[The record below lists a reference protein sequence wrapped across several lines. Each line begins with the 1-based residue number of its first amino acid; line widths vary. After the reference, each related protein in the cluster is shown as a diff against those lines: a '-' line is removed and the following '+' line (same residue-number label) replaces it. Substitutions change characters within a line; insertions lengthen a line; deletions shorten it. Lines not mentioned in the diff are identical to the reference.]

1 MRILIVGAGAVGSIV
16 AGRLSREQHDV
27 TLIEADEANVARAQE
42 TLDALV
48 IPGNGASATVL
59 REAGVEN
66 ADIVI
71 AVTDAD
77 EINILAC
84 QQAHRVGVKTKVAR
98 VRNTDYYIDDAPAFD
113 GIDAMINPDRVAVD
127 EIHELLLK
135 QAATDFYEF
144 AEGRVQVIGARV
156 GAGSLV
162 VDKSLAEI
170 EKVVGT
176 RWALVASI
184 TRNHRSII
192 PCGEDVIQEGDQVFL
207 IGRAGKIESALQH
220 VALPSSAAERV
231 MIVGGNRIG
240 VMLANAL
247 TQEGVQVKVIEA
259 DEKRA
264 IRASTRVDRALVVR
278 GEATD
283 LDLLRSEGIDDMDGF
298 VAVSDDEEMNLTASL
313 MARHH
318 GARKTI
324 CLINRPNYVPLA
336 GIIGI
341 DAAVSP
347 RLSTADAIMRYF
359 RRGSVLSLTTLREN
373 EAEIME
379 LEATERSSIV
389 GKPLAGLDFPRNAL
403 VGAIIKPYQVVI
415 PRGGDVIEV
424 GDKVI
429 VFALP
434 AAAKSVRKLFG

>member
-1 MRILIVGAGAVGSIV
+1 MKILIVGAGAVGSIV
-16 AGRLSREQHDV
+16 AQRLSREQHDV
-27 TLIEADEANVARAQE
+27 TLIEADDRHVAHAQE

-48 IPGNGASATVL
+48 TAGNGASAAVL
-59 REAGVEN
+59 LEAGVER
-66 ADIVI
+66 ADILI
-71 AVTDAD
+71 AVTDVD

-84 QQAHRVGVKTKVAR
+84 QQAHRLGVETKVAR
-98 VRNTDYYIDDAPAFD
+98 VRNTDYYVDDQPAFD
-113 GIDAMINPDRVAVD
+113 GVDTMINPDRVAVD

-135 QAATDFYEF
+135 RAATDIYEF
-144 AEGRVQVIGARV
+144 ADGRVQVIGARV

-162 VDKSLAEI
+162 VDKSLSEI
-170 EKVVGT
+170 EREVGA

-192 PCGEDVIQEGDQVFL
+192 PCGEDVLQEGDQVFL
-207 IGRAGKIESALQH
+207 IGRTGKIESALQY
-220 VALPSSAAERV
+220 VALPSHKVEAV
-231 MIVGGNRIG
+231 MIVGANRIG
-240 VMLANAL
+240 INLANAL
-247 TQEGVQVKVIEA
+247 TDEGVAVKILEA
-259 DEKRA
+259 NEERA
-264 IRASTRVDRALVVR
+264 RKASSRVERALVIH

-283 LDLLRSEGIDDMDGF
+283 LDLLRSEGIDEMDGF
-298 VAVSDDEEMNLTASL
+298 VAVSNDEEMNLTASL

-336 GIIGI
+336 GIIGV

-359 RRGSVLSLTTLREN
+359 RRGNVLSLTSLREN
-373 EAEIME
+373 EAELVE
-379 LEATERSSIV
+379 LEATEHSAVV
-389 GKPLAGLDFPRNAL
+389 GKPLASLDFPRNAL
-403 VGAIIKPYQVVI
+403 IGAIIKPYQIVI
-415 PRGGDVIEV
+415 PRGGDVIEL

-434 AAAKSVRKLFG
+434 AAVRAVRNLFG